1 MLVAMVTAPAR
12 PAWATI
18 SASRSTFSGL
28 ALSRLWGIACSAS
41 SALNSSD
48 FSTLVVP
55 TSTGRPVLC
64 TSAVSRATAR
74 HLAVSFLYT

>member
-1 MLVAMVTAPAR
+1 MLPPRMMSVPRTAMLVAMVTAPER

-28 ALSRLWGIACSAS
+28 ALSRLWGICCSESRAES
-41 SALNSSD
+41 TSY

-55 TSTGRPVLC
+55 TSTGRPAL
-64 TSAVSRATAR
+64 
-74 HLAVSFLYT
+74 